1 MKVIQK
7 RNVLLQAL
15 NPTFIDMTW
24 LILTLLALILIWL
37 ILIAHEFPIQGK
49 FISVDRSCHLEV
61 FCKKGALEN
70 FAKVTRKYLCQ
81 SLCFNKVAEL
91 RPETLAQ
98 AFSCEFC
105 EIFKNT
111 LLRWLLHRWFVRM
124 FGSVE
129 IIISLIWKMLQWLT
143 RYFC

>member
-24 LILTLLALILIWL
+24 LIVTLLALILLWL

-61 FCKKGALEN
+61 FRKKVLLKISQKSQEN
-70 FAKVTRKYLCQ
+70 ACARVSVLIKLQ
-81 SLCFNKVAEL
+81 NWGL
-91 RPETLAQ
+91 RLWPRRFPVNFVKFSRTPFSGGYSAVDSSECLAPL
-98 AFSCEFC
+98 
-105 EIFKNT
+105 K
-111 LLRWLLHRWFVRM
+111 
-124 FGSVE
+124 
-129 IIISLIWKMLQWLT
+129 
-143 RYFC
+143 